1 MIRRR
6 LGRISVFMFLMVLIG
21 GSISASASD
30 GQWNSVI
37 RPGVNAGTGTADYTV
52 EMLSPLYQN
61 ASSMLFFNPRFRI
74 NPGLND
80 EDEYNLGLGYRR
92 LILNDNWYL
101 GGNVFY
107 DSMSSAND
115 FDYHQVGLGV
125 EARSKWLDVILNGYI
140 QTGKT
145 KHRLTSYDTFSLG
158 SHALMRHDGYE
169 EAMSGMD
176 GEVGVLVPFI
186 SDYVE
191 TRAYLGGYW
200 WVSGVASDVTGFR
213 ARVQVDPVPLL
224 TMNAIYSNDNVRNSV
239 WRGEAY
245 LNIPF
250 SFENVV
256 HGKNPFAGIK
266 DALKFG
272 KGPRD
277 ARERMTDRVER
288 DRYIQTK
295 AATSSSAVAVHDM
308 IYVNNANTS
317 GTQDGSIEH
326 PYSTL
331 AGAQADGRVANTT
344 ASAIPYIYIFKG
356 NGAAYTDGLTLVNN
370 AAFMR
375 SYMIWGEGYTLPGMH
390 SAGNPV
396 LTTNGI
402 TFGVGAASAG
412 DLTVRGL
419 TVDGASG
426 DGLYAAKVR
435 RADIYDNVF
444 SNNGTSGIHI
454 DTTYSPATT
463 DDVDINIHGNTTDS
477 NGLRGISCNAINNG
491 AAGNVNVAI
500 SGNTSNGNSGDNIYA
515 YAENDATGD
524 GTATLTVTGNHA
536 TGSTGGYGIDAK
548 AYNYVGGNGDTA
560 MTISGNKANDNNGNN
575 IYADAENDA
584 AGDGTTTLNIT
595 GNKASQIASP
605 GSGYYGIES
614 YVYRAYNTGVNGNY
628 GVSGN
633 VNMTISG
640 NTANGNSND
649 NIYAYAENDATGDGS
664 TTLTVSGNQ
673 ANGSTGGYG
682 IGAEAYRA
690 YNGSGTSGDVN
701 MTISGNTA
709 NNNSSNNIDADA
721 GNYAGDGSTTIN
733 ITGNKASQITNP
745 GSGRF
750 GIYAYAYNYAGGSG
764 DTTLTISD
772 NSANNNYDTNIYADA
787 ENDAADS
794 GSTNLTIS
802 GNQASGSTGGG
813 IDAEAYR
820 AYNVSGTSGDVNAT
834 ISGNT
839 ANGNSNSNDN
849 IYAYADNEAS
859 GDGTTTLTVSGNQAN
874 GSTGGG
880 IDAKAYRAYNG
891 SGTSGDVNM
900 TISGNTANGNSYDN
914 IYADAENDV
923 SADGSTNMTVSDN
936 QASGS
941 TGSYGIDAE
950 AYNYAGGNGD
960 ATASVTGNT
969 ANDNSGDN
977 IYAEA
982 YRNTGN
988 GSATLAVSGNQ
999 ANGSTGSY
1007 GIQAYAENYGG
1018 SGNASLDLSNNT
1030 ATGNSS
1036 DDLYADVEG
1045 NAAASPYDAYFSGS
1059 GNTYGFISESLVANG
1074 SIYNTFQP

>member
-1 MIRRR
+1 MFQERYVLKEGEGMKRWR
-6 LGRISVFMFLMVLIG
+6 LGRILVFLFVTVFIS
-21 GSISASASD
+21 GSISAFASD

-191 TRAYLGGYW
+191 TRAYVGGYW
-200 WVSGVASDVTGFR
+200 WVSDVASDVTGFR

-224 TMNAIYSNDNVRNSV
+224 TMNAIYSNDNIRNSV

-295 AATSSSAVAVHDM
+295 VASSSSSVAVHDM

-317 GTQDGSIEH
+317 GTQDGSLQH

-331 AGAQADGRVANTT
+331 AGAAAVINANNNATL
-344 ASAIPYIYIFKG
+344 PYIYIFKG
-356 NGAAYTDGLTLVNN
+356 NGSYTDGLWLLNN
-370 AAFMR
+370 LAQIR
-375 SYMIWGEGYTLPGMH
+375 SYMIWGEGYTLPGLS

-402 TFGVGAASAG
+402 SFYGEAYAG

-426 DGLYAAKVR
+426 DGLYAARVR
-435 RADIYDNVF
+435 KADIYDNVF
-444 SNNGTSGIHI
+444 SHNGGSGIHI
-454 DTTYSPATT
+454 NTTYSPATT
-463 DDVDINIHGNTTDS
+463 DDVDINIHGNTANS
-477 NGLRGISCNAINNG
+477 NGANGINCTAINMG
-491 AAGNVNVAI
+491 VVGGNVNVTI
-500 SGNTSNGNSGDNIYA
+500 SGNTANDNGSDNIYAYAENYVTGDGSTTLNITGNEASGSTGGPGTDNIYAYANNEATGDGSTNMTVSDNQASGSTDSYGIDAEAYRAYNGSGTSGDVNVTVSGNKANDNSGDNIYAYADNEVSGAGSTSMSVSGNQASGSTGSYGIDAEAYRAYNGSGTSGDVNVTVSGNTANDNSGDNIYA

-524 GTATLTVTGNHA
+524 GTATLTVTGNQA
-536 TGSTGGYGIDAK
+536 SGSAGGAGID
-548 AYNYVGGNGDTA
+548 
-560 MTISGNKANDNNGNN
+560 
-575 IYADAENDA
+575 
-584 AGDGTTTLNIT
+584 
-595 GNKASQIASP
+595 
-605 GSGYYGIES
+605 
-614 YVYRAYNTGVNGNY
+614 
-628 GVSGN
+628 
-633 VNMTISG
+633 
-640 NTANGNSND
+640 
-649 NIYAYAENDATGDGS
+649 
-664 TTLTVSGNQ
+664 
-673 ANGSTGGYG
+673 
-682 IGAEAYRA
+682 AEAYRA

-701 MTISGNTA
+701 MTVSGNTA
-709 NNNSSNNIDADA
+709 NGNIS
-721 GNYAGDGSTTIN
+721 Y
-733 ITGNKASQITNP
+733 
-745 GSGRF
+745 
-750 GIYAYAYNYAGGSG
+750 
-764 DTTLTISD
+764 
-772 NSANNNYDTNIYADA
+772 NIYADA
-787 ENDAADS
+787 ENDAAGD
-794 GSTNLTIS
+794 GSTTVTVSN
-802 GNQASGSTGGG
+802 NKASGST
-813 IDAEAYR
+813 
-820 AYNVSGTSGDVNAT
+820 SGYG
-834 ISGNT
+834 
-839 ANGNSNSNDN
+839 
-849 IYAYADNEAS
+849 
-859 GDGTTTLTVSGNQAN
+859 
-874 GSTGGG
+874 
-880 IDAKAYRAYNG
+880 
-891 SGTSGDVNM
+891 
-900 TISGNTANGNSYDN
+900 
-914 IYADAENDV
+914 IYADVFN
-923 SADGSTNMTVSDN
+923 
-936 QASGS
+936 
-941 TGSYGIDAE
+941 
-950 AYNYAGGNGD
+950 
-960 ATASVTGNT
+960 SV
-969 ANDNSGDN
+969 
-977 IYAEA
+977 
-982 YRNTGN
+982 
-988 GSATLAVSGNQ
+988 
-999 ANGSTGSY
+999 
-1007 GIQAYAENYGG
+1007 GG

-1036 DDLYADVEG
+1036 DDVFADVESY
-1045 NAAASPYDAYFSGS
+1045 ATVSPYDVYFSGS
-1059 GNTYGFISESLVANG
+1059 GNTFGVFDTSSDSTPDLNLHSDWGI
-1074 SIYNTFQP
+1074 IINTFQP